1 MGICRDCA
9 NAIEPWEGPS
19 CAVCGLPFASGLI
32 TSGSLCALCRRNAY
46 SFEVARSYGIYT
58 HPLRD
63 LILHLKFRR
72 RERWGYQLGRYLALL
87 APTLEI
93 VNHSPLIVPVP
104 LHRSRKRERGYNQAE
119 LLAQGL
125 RLELKKSMGSSAP
138 RLATRVLTR
147 RRPTPPQSGLRPD
160 ARRENVRGVFRVE
173 RPERI
178 RGRSVLLVDDVM
190 TTGATVS
197 ACAAALKQA
206 GAQEVAVLT
215 LARATPQF
223 PDLHSF
229 PPAVDDLHGART

>member
-1 MGICRDCA
+1 MI
-9 NAIEPWEGPS
+9 
-19 CAVCGLPFASGLI
+19 SGN
-32 TSGSLCALCRRNAY
+32 LCALCRRNTY
-46 SFEVARSYGIYT
+46 SFDLARSYGIYT

-72 RERWGYQLGRYLALL
+72 RERWGYQLGRYLASL
-87 APTLEI
+87 ATALEI

-104 LHRSRKRERGYNQAE
+104 LHRSRERERGYNQAE

-125 RLELKKSMGSSAP
+125 RLELKISMGSIAP
-138 RLATRVLTR
+138 RLTTRILTR
-147 RRPTPPQSGLRPD
+147 RRPTLPQSGLHPD
-160 ARRENVRGVFRVE
+160 ARRENVRGVFTVE

-178 RGRSVLLVDDVM
+178 RGHSVLLVDDVM

-223 PDLHSF
+223 PDIHSF